1 MKCKYITWSA
11 VNNIYM
17 ILNHENNKY
26 EFNKSD
32 DLSHTDED
40 AILELNLHLS
50 YLGSQ
55 HAIYEPRKLRIAM
68 QISDLRV
75 NARSS
80 I

>member
-1 MKCKYITWSA
+1 MS
-11 VNNIYM
+11 
-17 ILNHENNKY
+17 LE
-26 EFNKSD
+26 SD
-32 DLSHTDED
+32 DLSHTDKD

-55 HAIYEPRKLRIAM
+55 HVIYEPRKLRIAM